1 MSDIA
6 DRVKKI
12 VAEHLSVEAD
22 KVVAE
27 ASFIDDLG
35 ADSLDTVELVM
46 AFEEEFNIE
55 IPDEAAEKI
64 QTVQDAVNFIQENS

>member
-27 ASFIDDLG
+27 ASFID
-35 ADSLDTVELVM
+35 
-46 AFEEEFNIE
+46 IE
-55 IPDEAAEKI
+55 IDLTRK
-64 QTVQDAVNFIQENS
+64 